1 MEEEIKNLE
10 YTLEKYS
17 EVIEDSNLK
26 LNHLKELFKFDY
38 DAYLEEKF
46 KLEAEI
52 KALEKA
58 KLVPYFARID
68 FKNDKHFDKCY
79 IGKKGVSDYDN
90 NIITVDWRA
99 PISSLYYDS
108 NVGYC
113 SYEAPEGT
121 IDGDLLLKRQ
131 YTIEN
136 SKLINFNDVDT
147 VSNDELLKP
156 YLSVSADN
164 RLKNIVSTIQSEQN
178 KIIREKLGKDL
189 VIQGVAGS
197 GKTTV
202 ALHRIAYLVY
212 NNREIYKPSDYM
224 VIGPNKFF
232 VSYIS
237 SILPDLDVNGVTQ
250 NTLDELFENYV
261 NEKFIINNSLDILK
275 ESDEIAQFKVSMEM
289 KKEIDNYFKKLDIIP
304 DKNLETNGIKLITN
318 NKIRKIYETVN
329 KKIFKSISSQVD
341 RLKLLIEKEIN
352 DNFDT
357 LSEKLIHSNISKKTI
372 NSIKE
377 NLNVT
382 LNKYFSITNQSV
394 KKIYIEVLTEL
405 NYDCSNIK
413 NNQINIEDIPSM
425 LYIKYKMS
433 GSRCYDNYK
442 HIVIDEAQD
451 YGEFTFYALKKL
463 FKNSTFSIYGDL
475 AQSLYPYRSIT
486 NWESLDKIYHNF
498 EILKLNKSY
507 RTTIEIMNEANKINE
522 LLHLDKAIPVIRHG
536 EDVEYFTDAVEN
548 IINKIK
554 NKYNTIAIITKT
566 QESANEVYQELKNS
580 IDLNLITSSNLNYD
594 KRINVLPS
602 YLSKGLEFDAVILL
616 GEDDFDR
623 NNILDM
629 KLLYVSKTRALHKL
643 FIKRG
648 KNNE

>member
-10 YTLEKYS
+10 YTLEKYN
-17 EVIEDSNLK
+17 EVIGDSNLK

-58 KLVPYFARID
+58 KLVPYFARIY

-108 NVGYC
+108 NVGHC

-178 KIIREKLGKDL
+178 KIIREKLGKNL

-442 HIVIDEAQD
+442 HIVIDETQD

-536 EDVEYFTDAVEN
+536 EVVEYFTDAVEN

-554 NKYNTIAIITKT
+554 DKYNTIAIIAKT
-566 QESANEVYQELKNS
+566 PENANEVYQELKNS

-643 FIKRG
+643 FIRKG

>member
-108 NVGYC
+108 NVGHC

-178 KIIREKLGKDL
+178 KIIREKLGKNL

-250 NTLDELFENYV
+250 NTLDELFESYV
-261 NEKFIINNSLDILK
+261 NEKFVINNSLDTMK
-275 ESDEIAQFKVSMEM
+275 ERDEVAQFKVSMEM

-304 DKNLETNGIKLITN
+304 DKDLETNGIKLITN

-352 DNFDT
+352 DNFDN

-413 NNQINIEDIPSM
+413 NNEINIEDIPSM

-554 NKYNTIAIITKT
+554 DKYSTIAIIKKT
-566 QESANEVYQELKNS
+566 QESANEVYKKLKNNV
-580 IDLNLITSSNLNYD
+580 DLNLITSSNLNYD

-616 GEDDFDR
+616 GEDDFDK

-643 FIKRG
+643 FIRKG

>member
-1 MEEEIKNLE
+1 M
-10 YTLEKYS
+10 
-17 EVIEDSNLK
+17 
-26 LNHLKELFKFDY
+26 
-38 DAYLEEKF
+38 
-46 KLEAEI
+46 
-52 KALEKA
+52 
-58 KLVPYFARID
+58 
-68 FKNDKHFDKCY
+68 
-79 IGKKGVSDYDN
+79 
-90 NIITVDWRA
+90 
-99 PISSLYYDS
+99 
-108 NVGYC
+108 
-113 SYEAPEGT
+113 
-121 IDGDLLLKRQ
+121 
-131 YTIEN
+131 
-136 SKLINFNDVDT
+136 
-147 VSNDELLKP
+147 
-156 YLSVSADN
+156 
-164 RLKNIVSTIQSEQN
+164 
-178 KIIREKLGKDL
+178 
-189 VIQGVAGS
+189 
-197 GKTTV
+197 
-202 ALHRIAYLVY
+202 
-212 NNREIYKPSDYM
+212 
-224 VIGPNKFF
+224 
-232 VSYIS
+232 
-237 SILPDLDVNGVTQ
+237 
-250 NTLDELFENYV
+250 
-261 NEKFIINNSLDILK
+261 
-275 ESDEIAQFKVSMEM
+275 
-289 KKEIDNYFKKLDIIP
+289 
-304 DKNLETNGIKLITN
+304 
-318 NKIRKIYETVN
+318 
-329 KKIFKSISSQVD
+329 
-341 RLKLLIEKEIN
+341 
-352 DNFDT
+352 
-357 LSEKLIHSNISKKTI
+357 
-372 NSIKE
+372 
-377 NLNVT
+377 NVT
-382 LNKYFSITNQSV
+382 LNKYFSVTNQTI
-394 KKIYIEVLTEL
+394 KKIYIEILTEL

-554 NKYNTIAIITKT
+554 DKYNTIAIITKT

-643 FIKRG
+643 FIKRTYC
-648 KNNE
+648 

>member
-1 MEEEIKNLE
+1 MEEEIKKLE

-108 NVGYC
+108 NVGHC

-164 RLKNIVSTIQSEQN
+164 RLKNTVSTIQSEQN
-178 KIIREKLGKDL
+178 KIIREKLGKNL

-261 NEKFIINNSLDILK
+261 NEKFIINNSLDTMK
-275 ESDEIAQFKVSMEM
+275 ERDEIAQFKVSMEM

-413 NNQINIEDIPSM
+413 NNEINIEDIPSM

-451 YGEFTFYALKKL
+451 YGKFTFYALKKL

-536 EDVEYFTDAVEN
+536 EVVEYFTDAVEN

-554 NKYNTIAIITKT
+554 DKYNTIAIITKT
-566 QESANEVYQELKNS
+566 QESANEVYKKLKNNV
-580 IDLNLITSSNLNYD
+580 DLNLITSSNLNYD

-643 FIKRG
+643 FIKRTYC
-648 KNNE
+648 